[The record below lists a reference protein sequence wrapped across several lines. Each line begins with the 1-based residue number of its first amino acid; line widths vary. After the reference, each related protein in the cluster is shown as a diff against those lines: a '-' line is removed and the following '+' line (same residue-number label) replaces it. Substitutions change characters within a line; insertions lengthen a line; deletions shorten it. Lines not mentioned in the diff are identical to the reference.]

1 MRPRLR
7 HEDETDALIAR
18 IVERLAEVPGIA
30 AIAVGGSRARGERD
44 SFSDIDLGL
53 YYDPARPPAI
63 PRLRSLA
70 RSLEGRRSTP
80 AVTPVG
86 GWGPWIDGGAWLRIQ
101 GRRVDWIYRDLSRVE
116 RAITD
121 ARRGIISSHYQ
132 PGHPHAFHSHIYAG
146 EAHYAAIRHDPRG
159 RLASLQRRTRPY
171 PAALRDAIRRSFL
184 WQARFALE
192 AAEKSARRGDVLH
205 VSGSLFQ
212 SAACLVQVLF
222 AANRRYFVNE
232 KGSLAA
238 TGAFALR
245 PARFHNRV
253 RRILSEPGARPARL
267 EARLAQMA
275 TLVREVEGL

>member
-1 MRPRLR
+1 M
-7 HEDETDALIAR
+7 
-18 IVERLAEVPGIA
+18 
-30 AIAVGGSRARGERD
+30 
-44 SFSDIDLGL
+44 
-53 YYDPARPPAI
+53 
-63 PRLRSLA
+63 
-70 RSLEGRRSTP
+70 
-80 AVTPVG
+80 
-86 GWGPWIDGGAWLRIQ
+86 
-101 GRRVDWIYRDLSRVE
+101 
-116 RAITD
+116 
-121 ARRGIISSHYQ
+121 
-132 PGHPHAFHSHIYAG
+132 
-146 EAHYAAIRHDPRG
+146 
-159 RLASLQRRTRPY
+159 
-171 PAALRDAIRRSFL
+171 
-184 WQARFALE
+184 
-192 AAEKSARRGDVLH
+192 LH